1 MNSFRPTTCLYC
13 QKPLTQ
19 LHSGRTRK
27 YDTNACRKA
36 ASRERQLKLLGRRIR
51 STAHATIV
59 PCTLEEA
66 NRFVRQFHRH
76 HGAVIGARFSLA
88 IADRTGTIRGI
99 AIVGRPSARLLDDGF
114 TLEITRVAT
123 DGYKNACSMLYSAA
137 WKAARAIGYRR
148 LVTYTLITEPGT
160 SLKALG
166 WRQVKNR
173 SGKSWNRG
181 MRKGKRHDT
190 QTTYIKKTRWEIS
203 VEILPPFT
211 TLLFLFRTT
220 RRGPT

>member
-1 MNSFRPTTCLYC
+1 MNSFRPSTCLSC
-13 QKPLTQ
+13 QKPLVQ
-19 LHSGRTRK
+19 LLNGRTRK
-27 YDTNACRKA
+27 YDSDKCRQT
-36 ASRERQLKLLGRRIR
+36 ASRERAIKRLGRRTR

-76 HGAVIGARFSLA
+76 HGRVLGARFSLA
-88 IADRTGTIRGI
+88 IADRTGTIRGV
-99 AIVGRPSARLLDDGF
+99 AIVGRPSARLLDDGM

-123 DGYKNACSMLYSAA
+123 DGYKNACSMLYASA

-148 LVTYTLITEPGT
+148 LMSYTLMTEPGS

-166 WRQVKNR
+166 WRHVRNR

-181 MRKGKRHDT
+181 KRKDKRRDT
-190 QTTYIKKTRWEIS
+190 ATTYIKKTRWEIS
-203 VEILPPFT
+203 LDVTPPFLSVT
-211 TLLFLFRTT
+211 FPGTSQTDDR
-220 RRGPT
+220 